1 MKNRRQEIILEL
13 IERYEVQKQEDL
25 IRMLEERGITA
36 TQATVSRDI
45 RELKLMK
52 GTGDGGVH
60 KYVLPTRHTAVTPKF
75 NSSLV
80 ESIVKIDSAE
90 NLIVVKT
97 YPGMASAV
105 GSCIDTFHIEE
116 IIGCV
121 AGDDAILVVVRTK
134 EGALALRDKL
144 LKMIGLA

>member
-1 MKNRRQEIILEL
+1 MKNKRQEMILEL
-13 IERYEVQKQEDL
+13 IERYEIQKQEEL
-25 IRMLEERGITA
+25 IRLLEERGCRA

-52 GTGDGGVH
+52 GTGANGVH
-60 KYVLPTRHTAVTPKF
+60 KYVLPTRKVGAVPKF
-75 NSSLV
+75 NSSLT

-105 GSCIDTFHIEE
+105 ASCIDTFNIHE
-116 IIGCV
+116 IVGCV
-121 AGDDAILVVVRTK
+121 AGDDAILVVVRSR
-134 EGALALRDKL
+134 EDALDLRDKL
-144 LKMIGLA
+144 RKMIEMS

>member
-1 MKNRRQEIILEL
+1 MKNKRQEMILEL
-13 IERYEVQKQEDL
+13 IERYEIQKQEEL
-25 IRMLEERGITA
+25 IRLLEERGFRA

-52 GTGDGGVH
+52 GTGANGVH
-60 KYVLPTRHTAVTPKF
+60 KYVLPSRKAATVPKF
-75 NSSLV
+75 NSSLT

-105 GSCIDTFHIEE
+105 ASCIDTFNIHE
-116 IIGCV
+116 IVGCV
-121 AGDDAILVVVRTK
+121 AGDDAILVVVRSR
-134 EGALALRDKL
+134 EDALSLRDKL
-144 LKMIGLA
+144 KKMIEMF

>member
-25 IRMLEERGITA
+25 IRLLEERGIAA

-60 KYVLPTRHTAVTPKF
+60 KYVLPTRHTAATPKF
-75 NSSLV
+75 NSSLI
-80 ESIVKIDSAE
+80 ESGQGAH
-90 NLIVVKT
+90 LHF
-97 YPGMASAV
+97 AV
-105 GSCIDTFHIEE
+105 
-116 IIGCV
+116 
-121 AGDDAILVVVRTK
+121 TK
-134 EGALALRDKL
+134 DGVPMDPKEFLSLGK
-144 LKMIGLA
+144 

>member
-1 MKNRRQEIILEL
+1 MKNKRQEVILEL
-13 IERYEVQKQEDL
+13 IERYEIQKQEEL
-25 IRMLEERGITA
+25 IRLLEERGFHA

-52 GTGDGGVH
+52 GTGAGGVH
-60 KYVLPTRHTAVTPKF
+60 KYVLPTHKHAALPKF
-75 NSSLV
+75 NSYLS

-105 GSCIDTFHIEE
+105 GSCIDSFNIPE
-116 IIGCV
+116 IVGCV
-121 AGDDAILVVVRTK
+121 AGDDAILVVVRSR
-134 EGALALRDKL
+134 EEAISLRGRL
-144 LKMIGLA
+144 RSMIEEI